1 MSELRNG
8 NLILSKEASKNLI
21 KNLIHPNQRAWE
33 KKEKFLDNFKD
44 ATMEM
49 VEDGTIVRNIPSLNI
64 PMREKVNILYHKQDF
79 EHSIKSKEPHISITY
94 TKLKD
99 FNKNVLSRKDKEQ
112 YNIRT
117 MQAYNV
123 RTMEE
128 YNHRVSIKRKITA

>member
-49 VEDGTIVRNIPSLNI
+49 VEDGTIVWNIPSLNI